1 MRPMTRAGIVEV
13 MRIST
18 ASSGGASPTRVI
30 IIDDHEITR
39 AAYTALLRAEGTDV
53 IADLRA
59 SGRALTAA
67 RIHRP
72 DVAII
77 DVTPAADA
85 GFAIAET
92 LLALPA
98 PPIVILTSSTGPS
111 HFGTQLNGHRFI
123 PKADI
128 CTAAITRLAT
138 APKTRRPE
146 SPNR

>member
-77 DVTPAADA
+77 DVTPAADT
-85 GFAIAET
+85 GFGLSLIH
-92 LLALPA
+92 
-98 PPIVILTSSTGPS
+98 I
-111 HFGTQLNGHRFI
+111 
-123 PKADI
+123 
-128 CTAAITRLAT
+128 
-138 APKTRRPE
+138 
-146 SPNR
+146 

>member
-98 PPIVILTSSTGPS
+98 PPIVILTSTIGRT
-111 HFGTQLNGHRFI
+111 HFGTRLNGHRFI
-123 PKADI
+123 AKADI
-128 CTAAITRLAT
+128 CSVAIARLAT
-138 APKTRRPE
+138 APETGRPE